1 MAMTK
6 AKENP
11 RIHGSTPNHT
21 YIGEPWAWKRI
32 FDAAAEKNE
41 TKALGN
47 IMMITRLGAEMT
59 LATQS
64 RVLYNLLSY
73 KGDTT

>member
-11 RIHGSTPNHT
+11 RIHGPTSNHT

-47 IMMITRLGAEMT
+47 INKLVMTRLGAP
-59 LATQS
+59 
-64 RVLYNLLSY
+64 R
-73 KGDTT
+73 

>member
-1 MAMTK
+1 MEADIRRRCGEERDKSVRQHQEIGDDTL
-6 AKENP
+6 
-11 RIHGSTPNHT
+11 GS
-21 YIGEPWAWKRI
+21 
-32 FDAAAEKNE
+32 
-41 TKALGN
+41 
-47 IMMITRLGAEMT
+47 AEMT